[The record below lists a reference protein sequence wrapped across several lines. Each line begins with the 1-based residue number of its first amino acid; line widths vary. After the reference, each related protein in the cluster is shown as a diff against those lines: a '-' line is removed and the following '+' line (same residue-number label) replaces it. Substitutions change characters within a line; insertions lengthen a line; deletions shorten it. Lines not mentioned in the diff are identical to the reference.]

1 MMRRAEQIACLF
13 WIIVSLF
20 VCTGAIGLK
29 LGTPSDPG
37 PGFLPF
43 GTGALLGILA
53 LGHLLK
59 VSRAPSG
66 GESKEFLWQEL
77 NWQRCLSVVLAVFVY
92 ALLLPH
98 LGYLVATFILMFVLF
113 SLYDRRRWAVMAPA
127 SLLVIGITYL
137 VFHVWLKVQFPSG
150 FFGIG

>member
-1 MMRRAEQIACLF
+1 MRRAEQIACLF
-13 WIIVSLF
+13 WILLSLS

-53 LGHLLK
+53 LVHLLK
-59 VSRAPSG
+59 VSVAASRG
-66 GESKEFLWQEL
+66 GGGGFLWQGV
-77 NWQRCLSVVLAVFVY
+77 NWQRTLAVVLAVLVY

-98 LGYLVATFILMFVLF
+98 LGYLIATFILMVVLF
-113 SLYDRRRWAVMAPA
+113 SLYDRKKWGIVVPA
-127 SLLVIGITYL
+127 SLFVIGITYL
-137 VFHVWLKVQFPSG
+137 VFHVWLKVQFPPG
-150 FFGIG
+150 FFRIG

>member
-1 MMRRAEQIACLF
+1 MRRAEQIACLF
-13 WIIVSLF
+13 WIIVSLS

-53 LGHLLK
+53 LVHLLK
-59 VSRAPSG
+59 VSVAASQ
-66 GESKEFLWQEL
+66 GEADGFLWQGV
-77 NWQRCLSVVLAVFVY
+77 NWQRSLFVVLAILFY
-92 ALLLPH
+92 AMLLPH
-98 LGYLVATFILMFVLF
+98 LGYLIATFILLVILF
-113 SLYDRRRWAVMAPA
+113 SLYDRKKWGIVVPA
-127 SLLVIGITYL
+127 SLFVIGITYL

-150 FFGIG
+150 FFRIG

>member
-1 MMRRAEQIACLF
+1 MRRAEQIACLF
-13 WIIVSLF
+13 WIIVSLSL
-20 VCTGAIGLK
+20 CTGAIGLK

-37 PGFLPF
+37 PGFFPF

-53 LGHLLK
+53 LVHLLK
-59 VSRAPSG
+59 VSVAASE
-66 GESKEFLWQEL
+66 GEAEDFLWQEV
-77 NWQRCLSVVLAVFVY
+77 NWRRSISVVLAVLVY

-98 LGYLVATFILMFVLF
+98 LGYLIATFILIVVLF
-113 SLYDRRRWAVMAPA
+113 SLYDRKKWGIVVPA

-150 FFGIG
+150 FFRIG

>member
-1 MMRRAEQIACLF
+1 M
-13 WIIVSLF
+13 
-20 VCTGAIGLK
+20 GAIGLK

-53 LGHLLK
+53 LVHLLK
-59 VSRAPSG
+59 VSVVVSNG
-66 GESKEFLWQEL
+66 KNEEFLRQEVK
-77 NWQRCLSVVLAVFVY
+77 WRSTIVVVLAVLVY
-92 ALLLPH
+92 ALLLPY
-98 LGYLVATFILMFVLF
+98 LGYLIATFILMVVLF
-113 SLYDRRRWAVMAPA
+113 SLNDYRKWSLAIPA

-150 FFGIG
+150 YFRIG

>member
-1 MMRRAEQIACLF
+1 MRRAEQIACFF
-13 WIIVSLF
+13 WIVVSLS
-20 VCTGAIGLK
+20 VCMGAIGLK

-53 LGHLLK
+53 FVHLLK
-59 VSRAPSG
+59 VSLAT
-66 GESKEFLWQEL
+66 SKGTKEDFLWQEV
-77 NWQRCLSVVLAVFVY
+77 NWRRSISVVLAVLVY
-92 ALLLPH
+92 ALLLAH
-98 LGYLVATFILMFVLF
+98 LGYLIATFVLMVVLF
-113 SLYDRRRWAVMAPA
+113 SLYDRKRWSIVIPA

-150 FFGIG
+150 FLGIG

>member
-1 MMRRAEQIACLF
+1 MRRAEQIACLF
-13 WIIVSLF
+13 WIVVSLS

-53 LGHLLK
+53 FVHLLK
-59 VSRAPSG
+59 VSRATSR
-66 GESKEFLWQEL
+66 GEAEGFLWQGV
-77 NWQRCLSVVLAVFVY
+77 NWQRSLSIVLAVLVY

-98 LGYLVATFILMFVLF
+98 LGYLIATFTLMVVLF
-113 SLYDRRRWAVMAPA
+113 SLYDRKKLGIVVPA
-127 SLLVIGITYL
+127 SLFVIGITHL

-150 FFGIG
+150 FFRIG

>member
-1 MMRRAEQIACLF
+1 MRRAEQIACLF
-13 WIIVSLF
+13 WIIVSLS

-53 LGHLLK
+53 LVHLLK
-59 VSRAPSG
+59 VSVAISK
-66 GESKEFLWQEL
+66 GESEEFLWQEVK
-77 NWQRCLSVVLAVFVY
+77 WRRSISVVLAVLVY

-98 LGYLVATFILMFVLF
+98 LGYLIATFILMVVLF
-113 SLYDRRRWAVMAPA
+113 SLYDRRKWGIVVPA

-150 FFGIG
+150 FFRIG